1 MIVKQA
7 SETDAAARTKLIED
21 IQAAVA
27 ADLSTVPLL
36 QGSQVAVTGA
46 DVSGAT
52 LDGSF
57 KFRYGS
63 LVKG

>member
-1 MIVKQA
+1 MITAQA
-7 SETDAAARTKLIED
+7 TETDPAARQALIED

-36 QGSQVAVTGA
+36 QGAQIAVAGT
-46 DVSGAT
+46 DISGVT

-57 KFRYGS
+57 KFRFGALS
-63 LVKG
+63 KG

>member
-1 MIVKQA
+1 MIVAQA
-7 SETDAAARTKLIED
+7 SETDPDARKALIED

-36 QGSQVAVTGA
+36 QGSQVAVTGK
-46 DVSGAT
+46 DVSGT
-52 LDGSF
+52 MLDGSF